1 MEKYSKDIENLLT
14 LIKNKNQQF
23 KVLANDLL
31 DKIYEEQKNKDNQ
44 YAMVLLNF
52 ILNNYSLREIQT
64 NCLKDDLDKFKKI
77 VQLTSTTP
85 YPNITQYL
93 LSLKMKKPLID
104 SLVDGVILTYKEYQ
118 IEYISKFY
126 SKITKQNLELIL
138 GKETVTEEFLK
149 SKGWKPV
156 QNYVLIENKSKEENM
171 NVARAM
177 NTIQF
182 IGEMNTQL
190 TKIIKANSL
199 LDTKLYN

>member
-31 DKIYEEQKNKDNQ
+31 DKIYEEQKNKENQ

-126 SKITKQNLELIL
+126 SKITKQNLEQIL

-149 SKGWKPV
+149 SKGWKAV

-199 LDTKLYN
+199 LDTKI

>member
-1 MEKYSKDIENLLT
+1 
-14 LIKNKNQQF
+14 
-23 KVLANDLL
+23 
-31 DKIYEEQKNKDNQ
+31 
-44 YAMVLLNF
+44 MVLLNF

-64 NCLKDDLDKFKKI
+64 NCLKDDLEKFKKI

-85 YPNITQYL
+85 YPNITSYL

-126 SKITKQNLELIL
+126 SKITKQNLEQIL

-149 SKGWKPV
+149 SKGWKAV

-199 LDTKLYN
+199 LDTKI

>member
-64 NCLKDDLDKFKKI
+64 NCLKDDLDKFKRI

-85 YPNITQYL
+85 YPNITSYL

-126 SKITKQNLELIL
+126 SKITKQNLEQIL

-149 SKGWKPV
+149 SKGWKAV

-199 LDTKLYN
+199 LDTKI

>member
-31 DKIYEEQKNKDNQ
+31 DKIYEEQKNKENQ

-64 NCLKDDLDKFKKI
+64 NCLKDDLEKFKKI

-85 YPNITQYL
+85 YPNITSYL

-118 IEYISKFY
+118 IEYITKFY
-126 SKITKQNLELIL
+126 SKITKQNLEQIL

-149 SKGWKPV
+149 SKGWKAV

-199 LDTKLYN
+199 LDTKI

>member
-31 DKIYEEQKNKDNQ
+31 DKIYEEQKNKENQ

-64 NCLKDDLDKFKKI
+64 NCLKDDLDKFKRI

-126 SKITKQNLELIL
+126 SKITKQNLEQIL

-149 SKGWKPV
+149 SKGWKAV

-199 LDTKLYN
+199 LDTKI

>member
-64 NCLKDDLDKFKKI
+64 NCLKDDLEKFKKI

-85 YPNITQYL
+85 YPNITSHL

-149 SKGWKPV
+149 SKGWKAV

-199 LDTKLYN
+199 LDTKI

>member
-64 NCLKDDLDKFKKI
+64 NCLKDDLEKFKKI

-85 YPNITQYL
+85 YPNITSYL

-149 SKGWKPV
+149 SKGWKAV

-199 LDTKLYN
+199 LDTKI

>member
-64 NCLKDDLDKFKKI
+64 NCLKDDLEKFKKI

-85 YPNITQYL
+85 YPNITSYL

-199 LDTKLYN
+199 LDTKI

>member
-31 DKIYEEQKNKDNQ
+31 DKIYEEQKNKENQ

-64 NCLKDDLDKFKKI
+64 NCLKDDLEKFKKI

-118 IEYISKFY
+118 IEYITKFY
-126 SKITKQNLELIL
+126 SKITKQNLEQIL

-149 SKGWKPV
+149 SKGWKAV

-199 LDTKLYN
+199 LDTKI

>member
-64 NCLKDDLDKFKKI
+64 NCLKDDLDKFKRI

-126 SKITKQNLELIL
+126 SKITKQNLEQIL

-149 SKGWKPV
+149 SKGWKAV

-199 LDTKLYN
+199 LDTKI

>member
-85 YPNITQYL
+85 YPNITSYL

-126 SKITKQNLELIL
+126 SKITKQNLEQIL

-149 SKGWKPV
+149 SKGWKAV

-199 LDTKLYN
+199 LDTKI

>member
-1 MEKYSKDIENLLT
+1 MEKYSKDIENLLN

-64 NCLKDDLDKFKKI
+64 NCLKDDLDKFKRI

-126 SKITKQNLELIL
+126 SKITKQNLEQIL

-149 SKGWKPV
+149 SKNWKPV
-156 QNYVLIENKSKEENM
+156 QNYVLIENNSKEENM

-199 LDTKLYN
+199 LDTKI

>member
-31 DKIYEEQKNKDNQ
+31 DKIYEEQKNKENQ

-199 LDTKLYN
+199 LDTKI

>member
-31 DKIYEEQKNKDNQ
+31 DKIYEEQKNKENQ

-64 NCLKDDLDKFKKI
+64 NCLKDDLEKFKKI

-85 YPNITQYL
+85 YPNITSYL

-126 SKITKQNLELIL
+126 SKITKQNLEQIL

-149 SKGWKPV
+149 SKGWKAV

-199 LDTKLYN
+199 LDTKI